1 MVAPVLYVP
10 DNRSG
15 DKHVESI
22 LFPRLDESSNLST
35 STSSNGCADFGAAV
49 AVVILAT
56 IRKEE
61 SQIKYEIPRIGSE

>member
-1 MVAPVLYVP
+1 M
-10 DNRSG
+10 
-15 DKHVESI
+15 
-22 LFPRLDESSNLST
+22 DESSNLST

-56 IRKEE
+56 IREEE

>member
-1 MVAPVLYVP
+1 MP

-35 STSSNGCADFGAAV
+35 STSSNGCTEIGAAV

-56 IRKEE
+56 IKKEE